1 MLHEKCQSHKTKASA
16 LGDSCDPRHSSLL
29 AVEMNITGL
38 IGGIHHSICLFL
50 SQTLSF
56 VYTSSFHY
64 SFSGENSKS
73 LGLFSPIPTT
83 QGETLGKVNIAML
96 TNSLSSH
103 LCSPGTLFKG
113 TRHEWGPE
121 TSSWVPF
128 VHMVT
133 GLWTKL
139 LILWAGDS
147 QSLLCRTR

>member
-1 MLHEKCQSHKTKASA
+1 MSKPQDKGQCSGGFLWPSA
-16 LGDSCDPRHSSLL
+16 QHS
-29 AVEMNITGL
+29 AGCGNEHHWAHWW
-38 IGGIHHSICLFL
+38 IHHSICLFL

-64 SFSGENSKS
+64 SFSRENSKS

-96 TNSLSSH
+96 TNSLPSH